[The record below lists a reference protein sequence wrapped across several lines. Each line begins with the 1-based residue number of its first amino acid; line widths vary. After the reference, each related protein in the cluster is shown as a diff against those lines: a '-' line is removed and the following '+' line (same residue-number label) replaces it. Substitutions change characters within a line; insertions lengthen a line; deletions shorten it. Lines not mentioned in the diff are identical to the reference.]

1 MHSDSCG
8 LATTPVLAALHQL
21 AISRYPD
28 HRLLLGIDANTFSDR
43 SYSHQPAG
51 GGFGCLGSFSRS
63 CPDVMDFRRTTSACP
78 VNSAASFHAY
88 FSNLGMGSCW
98 GDEAYL
104 TAWTTCM
111 ARTFLQVPPPT
122 PLGGSSARRRGGVL
136 RAPAYGAGRTMLPLC
151 GRVWRNSLTPVVPH
165 SRIPTPCVGFA

>member
-8 LATTPVLAALHQL
+8 LATTPVLAAIHHL
-21 AISRYPD
+21 AVSRYPD

-43 SYSHQPAG
+43 SHLDAAPPG
-51 GGFGCLGSFSRS
+51 GGGVVFTKARS
-63 CPDVMDFRRTTSACP
+63 CPDVMDFRRTASACP

-111 ARTFLQVPPPT
+111 ARTFLQVPRRPRPAA
-122 PLGGSSARRRGGVL
+122 ARRSMR
-136 RAPAYGAGRTMLPLC
+136 R
-151 GRVWRNSLTPVVPH
+151 H
-165 SRIPTPCVGFA
+165 

>member
-8 LATTPVLAALHQL
+8 LATTPVLAAIHHL
-21 AISRYPD
+21 AVSRYPD

-43 SYSHQPAG
+43 SHLDAAPPGGGG
-51 GGFGCLGSFSRS
+51 GGFCS
-63 CPDVMDFRRTTSACP
+63 DFRRTASACP

-111 ARTFLQVPPPT
+111 ARTFLQVPRRPRPAA
-122 PLGGSSARRRGGVL
+122 ARRTSGGWGRRV
-136 RAPAYGAGRTMLPLC
+136 GEAG
-151 GRVWRNSLTPVVPH
+151 
-165 SRIPTPCVGFA
+165 

>member
-21 AISRYPD
+21 AISRYPN

-43 SYSHQPAG
+43 SHLDRAPPG
-51 GGFGCLGSFSRS
+51 GGIGDPGGLSRARS
-63 CPDVMDFRRTTSACP
+63 CPDVVDFRRTASACP
-78 VNSAASFHAY
+78 VNSTASFHAY
-88 FSNLGMGSCW
+88 FSSLGMGSCW

-111 ARTFLQVPPPT
+111 ARTFLQAPRRTRPVAAQRRSGLDQSPLLPPPASI
-122 PLGGSSARRRGGVL
+122 PGGQRERQSR
-136 RAPAYGAGRTMLPLC
+136 
-151 GRVWRNSLTPVVPH
+151 GRVGR
-165 SRIPTPCVGFA
+165 

>member
-21 AISRYPD
+21 AASRYPA

-43 SYSHQPAG
+43 SYADPSPAG
-51 GGFGCLGSFSRS
+51 GGFGGLGGFSRARS
-63 CPDVMDFRRTTSACP
+63 CPDVMDFRRTASACP
-78 VNSAASFHAY
+78 VNSTASFHAY
-88 FSNLGMGSCW
+88 FSSLGMGSCW

-111 ARTFLQVPPPT
+111 ARTFLQV
-122 PLGGSSARRRGGVL
+122 
-136 RAPAYGAGRTMLPLC
+136 AGREREGKTERRERERC
-151 GRVWRNSLTPVVPH
+151 LTRQV
-165 SRIPTPCVGFA
+165 T

>member
-8 LATTPVLAALHQL
+8 LATTPVLAAVHQL
-21 AISRYPD
+21 AVSRYPD

-43 SYSHQPAG
+43 SRDLDQASPGGLGCAG
-51 GGFGCLGSFSRS
+51 GFTRARS
-63 CPDVMDFRRTTSACP
+63 CPDGMDFRRTASACP

-88 FSNLGMGSCW
+88 FSSLGMGSCW

-111 ARTFLQVPPPT
+111 ARTFLQV
-122 PLGGSSARRRGGVL
+122 
-136 RAPAYGAGRTMLPLC
+136 AGREREGKTE
-151 GRVWRNSLTPVVPH
+151 RRE
-165 SRIPTPCVGFA
+165 R